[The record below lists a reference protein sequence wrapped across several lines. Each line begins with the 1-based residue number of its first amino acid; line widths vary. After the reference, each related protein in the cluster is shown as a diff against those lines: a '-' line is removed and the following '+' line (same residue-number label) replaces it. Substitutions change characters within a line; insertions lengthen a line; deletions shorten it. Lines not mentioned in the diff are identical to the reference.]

1 MYLIF
6 ALVAFSILIIIHELG
21 HFTLAKL
28 NGIYVEEFAIGMG
41 PKLFGFKGKET
52 EYNIRIL
59 PFGGFVRML
68 GEEES
73 AVKDNRAL
81 NAKTPLQKI
90 SVIAAGATMNYIL
103 ALLIFGLIAFNF
115 GFAKPVI
122 SQVALNSPAQESGLM
137 VGDKLLKVDNS
148 MINTTSDLKLGMI
161 LAKGES
167 INLEIER
174 NGERLIKEIMPVI
187 DETGNTVI
195 GITHEFVDNPTIRES
210 IVQGF
215 KDTLTMISQTFKS
228 LKMMVTGKANFKTDI
243 GGPITIVKMSS
254 QAAKAGIWTL
264 MEFTAFMSVQLAVF
278 NLLPLPALDGGLILI
293 QVLELITRKKIPE
306 RFIGVVN
313 SVGFALLMILMVV
326 VTLKDIIFPVL

>member
-28 NGIYVEEFAIGMG
+28 NGVCVEEFAIGMG

-52 EYNIRIL
+52 EYNLRVL

-68 GEEES
+68 GEEGG
-73 AVKDNRAL
+73 AIKDNRAF

-90 SVIAAGATMNYIL
+90 SIIVAGATMNYVL
-103 ALLIFGLIAFNF
+103 ALLIFGLIALNF
-115 GFAKPVI
+115 GFAKPVV
-122 SQVALNSPAQESGLM
+122 SEVALNSPAQKADLR
-137 VGDKLLKVDNS
+137 VGDRLLKVDNS
-148 MINTTSDLKLGMI
+148 TINTTSDLKLGVI
-161 LAKGES
+161 LAKGDA
-167 INLEIER
+167 ITLEIER
-174 NGERLIKEIMPVI
+174 NGEKIIKEIVPTI
-187 DETGNTVI
+187 DKTGNLVI
-195 GITHEFVDNPTIRES
+195 GITHEFVKNPTIGES
-210 IVQGF
+210 IV
-215 KDTLTMISQTFKS
+215 KIVDIVISIMETFKS
-228 LKMMVTGKANFKTDI
+228 LKMMFTGEANFKTDV

-293 QVLELITRKKIPE
+293 QILELITRKKIPE
-306 RFIGVVN
+306 KFVGVVN
-313 SVGFALLMILMVV
+313 SVGFALLMLLMVV

>member
-195 GITHEFVDNPTIRES
+195 GITHEFVDKPTIRES

>member
-52 EYNIRIL
+52 EYNLRIL

-68 GEEES
+68 GEEGG
-73 AVKDNRAL
+73 AIKDNRAL
-81 NAKTPLQKI
+81 NAKKPLQKI

-103 ALLIFGLIAFNF
+103 ALVIFAAIALNF

-122 SQVALNSPAQESGLM
+122 SKVALNSPASEAGLLD
-137 VGDKLLKVDNS
+137 GDKLLKVDNS
-148 MINTTSDLKLGMI
+148 TINTTNDLRLGI
-161 LAKGES
+161 VLSKGEA
-167 INLEIER
+167 ITLEIER
-174 NGERLIKEIMPVI
+174 NGEKLIKEVIPVV
-187 DETGNTVI
+187 DETGNTII
-195 GITHEFVDNPTIRES
+195 GITYESIENPTFGEGIS
-210 IVQGF
+210 QGF
-215 KDTLTMISQTFKS
+215 KETLTMISQTFKS
-228 LKMMVTGKANFKTDI
+228 LKMMVSGEANFKTDV
-243 GGPITIVKMSS
+243 GGPVTIVKMSS

-264 MEFTAFMSVQLAVF
+264 MNFTAFMSIQLAVF
-278 NLLPLPALDGGLILI
+278 NLLPFPALDGGLILI
-293 QVLELITRKKIPE
+293 QALEMITRKKIPE
-306 RFIGVVN
+306 KFIGVVN
-313 SVGFALLMILMVV
+313 SVGFALLMMLMVV

>member
-52 EYNIRIL
+52 EYNLRIL

-68 GEEES
+68 GEEGG

-81 NAKTPLQKI
+81 NAKKPLQKI

-103 ALLIFGLIAFNF
+103 ALVIFVAIALNF

-122 SQVALNSPAQESGLM
+122 SEVALNSPASEAGLLD
-137 VGDKLLKVDNS
+137 GDKLLKVDNS
-148 MINTTSDLKLGMI
+148 TINTTNDLRLGI
-161 LAKGES
+161 VLSKGEA
-167 INLEIER
+167 ITLEIER
-174 NGERLIKEIMPVI
+174 NGEKLIKEVIPVV

-195 GITHEFVDNPTIRES
+195 GIAYEFIENPTLGEGIS
-210 IVQGF
+210 QGF
-215 KDTLTMISQTFKS
+215 KETLTMISQTFKS
-228 LKMMVTGKANFKTDI
+228 LKMMVTGEANFKTDV
-243 GGPITIVKMSS
+243 GGPVTIVKMSS

-264 MEFTAFMSVQLAVF
+264 MNFTAFMSIQLAVF
-278 NLLPLPALDGGLILI
+278 NLLPFPALDGGLILI
-293 QVLELITRKKIPE
+293 QFLEMITRKKIPE
-306 RFIGVVN
+306 KFIGVVN
-313 SVGFALLMILMVV
+313 SVGFALLMMLMVV

>member
-28 NGIYVEEFAIGMG
+28 NGVCVEEFAIGMG

-52 EYNIRIL
+52 EYNLRVL

-68 GEEES
+68 GEEGG
-73 AVKDNRAL
+73 AIKDNRAF

-90 SVIAAGATMNYIL
+90 SIIVAGATMNYVL
-103 ALLIFGLIAFNF
+103 ALLIFGLI
-115 GFAKPVI
+115 
-122 SQVALNSPAQESGLM
+122 
-137 VGDKLLKVDNS
+137 
-148 MINTTSDLKLGMI
+148 
-161 LAKGES
+161 
-167 INLEIER
+167 ER
-174 NGERLIKEIMPVI
+174 NGEKIIKEIVPTI
-187 DETGNTVI
+187 DETGNSVI
-195 GITHEFVDNPTIRES
+195 GITHEFVKNPTIGES

-215 KDTLTMISQTFKS
+215 KDTITMVSQTFKS
-228 LKMMVTGKANFKTDI
+228 LKMMFTGEANFKTDV

-293 QVLELITRKKIPE
+293 QILELITRKKIPE
-306 RFIGVVN
+306 KFVGVVN
-313 SVGFALLMILMVV
+313 SVGFALLMLLMVV

>member
-28 NGIYVEEFAIGMG
+28 NGVCVEEFAIGMG

-52 EYNIRIL
+52 EYNLRVL

-68 GEEES
+68 GEEGG
-73 AVKDNRAL
+73 AIKDNRAF
-81 NAKTPLQKI
+81 NAKTPLRKI
-90 SVIAAGATMNYIL
+90 SIIVAGATMNYVL
-103 ALLIFGLIAFNF
+103 ALLIFGLIALNF
-115 GFAKPVI
+115 GFAKPVV
-122 SQVALNSPAQESGLM
+122 SEVALNSPAQKADLR
-137 VGDKLLKVDNS
+137 VGDRLLKVDNS
-148 MINTTSDLKLGMI
+148 TINTTSDLKLGVI
-161 LAKGES
+161 LAKGDA
-167 INLEIER
+167 ITLEIER
-174 NGERLIKEIMPVI
+174 NGEKIIKEIVPTI
-187 DETGNTVI
+187 DETGNLVI
-195 GITHEFVDNPTIRES
+195 GITHEFVKNPTIGES

-215 KDTLTMISQTFKS
+215 KDTITMVSQTFKS
-228 LKMMVTGKANFKTDI
+228 LKMMFTGEANFKTDV

-293 QVLELITRKKIPE
+293 QILELITRKKIPE
-306 RFIGVVN
+306 KFVGVVN
-313 SVGFALLMILMVV
+313 SVGFALLMLLMVV

>member
-28 NGIYVEEFAIGMG
+28 NGICVEEFAIGMG

-68 GEEES
+68 GEEDG
-73 AVKDNRAL
+73 AIKDKRAL
-81 NAKTPLQKI
+81 NAKKPLQKI

-103 ALLIFGLIAFNF
+103 ALIIFVVIAFNF
-115 GFAKPVI
+115 GFSKPVI
-122 SQVALNSPAQESGLM
+122 SEVALNSPAEQAGLM
-137 VGDKLLKVDNS
+137 AGDKLLKVDNS
-148 MINTTSDLKLGMI
+148 RINTAGDLKMGIVLS
-161 LAKGES
+161 KGET
-167 INLEIER
+167 IAIEIER
-174 NGERLIKEIMPVI
+174 NGERLIKDVTPVVNEAGSTI
-187 DETGNTVI
+187 I
-195 GITHEFVDNPTIRES
+195 GITHEFAERPTLIES
-210 IVQGF
+210 ISQGF
-215 KDTLTMISQTFKS
+215 KETLTMISQTFKS
-228 LKMMVTGKANFKTDI
+228 LKMMISGEANFKTDI

-264 MEFTAFMSVQLAVF
+264 MEFTAFMSIQLAVF
-278 NLLPLPALDGGLILI
+278 NLLPFPALDGGLILI
-293 QVLELITRKKIPE
+293 QLLEVITRKKIPE
-306 RFIGVVN
+306 KFIGVVN
-313 SVGFALLMILMVV
+313 SVGFAILMMLMVV